1 MPTIGHGVEICTST
15 TRPTIGITAG
25 SLIYETDTQS
35 YRWYNG
41 STWLGLIPE
50 GTVQPYSGSTAPTGW
65 LLCAGQTLNS
75 ITSPEYAPLFS
86 VIGTT
91 YGGSGASSFI
101 IPDLRGRTVAGR
113 DNMNGTT
120 ASRITSGVSGI
131 TGTTLGAAG
140 GSEALHQHTHI
151 QNAHNHTQDA
161 HSHLIRVNSFVGDRY
176 VTLNNQTDGAYYNVA
191 DNTAGDATNSGRIM
205 YAEGVAATNQTSTAT
220 NQNAGTG
227 TSQNMPPTII
237 LNYIIKF

>member
-1 MPTIGHGVEICTST
+1 MTVIGHGVEICTST

-25 SLIYETDTQS
+25 SLIYETDTLS

-91 YGGSGASSFI
+91 YGGTGASSFI

-113 DNMNGTT
+113 DNMNGT
-120 ASRITSGVSGI
+120 AANRLSLLLSGS
-131 TGTTLGAAG
+131 TLGAAG
-140 GSEALHQHTHI
+140 GTETHTLTTTEMPSHNRVAVAHI
-151 QNAHNHTQDA
+151 
-161 HSHLIRVNSFVGDRY
+161 R
-176 VTLNNQTDGAYYNVA
+176 
-191 DNTAGDATNSGRIM
+191 
-205 YAEGVAATNQTSTAT
+205 
-220 NQNAGTG
+220 
-227 TSQNMPPTII
+227 I
-237 LNYIIKF
+237 LNLLLF